1 MRKNITKIFK
11 EILALKIKNI
21 IIEHGL
27 MLAPMAGVTDRT
39 FRRICREKG
48 AEYTVSEMVSAKAL
62 CYEQRSKRKEYSFSA
77 TAELATVRKEDK
89 PMAIQIFGREPEFMA
104 EAARM
109 LESGSYRNCRSDA
122 APDAI
127 DINMGCPVRKIT
139 GNGEG
144 SALMKEPALAGRV
157 AEAVCKSVSIPVTAK
172 IRAGWDSRSIN
183 AVEVAKIL
191 EASGVSAIC
200 VHARTREQLYTPGI
214 DMSIIEKVKNAVS
227 IPVIGNGDI
236 YTAEDALRMLRET
249 GCDGIMIGR
258 GAMGNP
264 WLFTEIRNAL
274 DGKEF
279 LSPDYRERLSLAL
292 WQMKEMI
299 DEHGERTGLAQ
310 AKKHLAWYIS
320 GMKGCAA
327 ARSAIMTAEAPEQIE
342 EIFDGLLKIQE

>member
-1 MRKNITKIFK
+1 M
-11 EILALKIKNI
+11 KIKSIN
-21 IIEHGL
+21 IEHGL

-39 FRRICREKG
+39 FRAICREKG

-62 CYEQRSKRKEYSFSA
+62 CYEQKSKRKEYLTSS
-77 TAELATVRKEDK
+77 TAQLATVLDEDK
-89 PMAIQIFGREPEFMA
+89 PIAIQIFGREPDFMA

-109 LESGSYRNCRSDA
+109 LQNGEYRNCRSTA

-144 SALMKEPALAGRV
+144 SALMKEPLLAGKV
-157 AEAVCKSVSIPVTAK
+157 AEAVCKSVDIPVTVK
-172 IRAGWDSRSIN
+172 IRAGWDSKSVN

-191 EASGVSAIC
+191 EAAGVAAIC

-214 DMSIIEKVKNAVS
+214 DLGVIEAVKNAVS

-236 YTAEDALRMLRET
+236 YTAQDALDMMSKT
-249 GCDGIMIGR
+249 GCDGVMIGR

-264 WLFTEIRNAL
+264 WIFSEIKNAI
-274 DGKEF
+274 DG
-279 LSPDYRERLSLAL
+279 REYHLPTYEEKISLAL
-292 WQMKEMI
+292 EQLTAMI
-299 DEHGERTGLAQ
+299 AEHGERTGLAQ
-310 AKKHLAWYIS
+310 AKKHMAWYIS

-327 ARSAIMTAEAPEQIE
+327 ARDKIMTAESAEHIE
-342 EIFDGLLKIQE
+342 GVFKELLKIQD